1 MAEVL
6 LILAGAAVWLEVH
19 AMRRMART
27 SLRAAQTASPAPVGS
42 GVEVLLA
49 ETADAIAALLDLR
62 ACWFE
67 LFPFDVLLPRVEQ
80 GRIVVPAPE
89 PGVAP
94 CSSIGVELPVR
105 VNGLTVGRFVLIPLV
120 PSAGVI
126 FPPTA
131 RDRATAL
138 AARSGPL
145 LAAALM
151 NGHTPRLLG
160 QDADGMLRP
169 ES

>member
-1 MAEVL
+1 MAEML
-6 LILAGAAVWLEVH
+6 LVVAGAAVWLEVW

-27 SLRAAQTASPAPVGS
+27 SLREAQAAYPVAAVS
-42 GVEVLLA
+42 GIEDLLA
-49 ETADAIAALLDLR
+49 ETAGAIASLLDLR

-67 LFPFDVLLPRVEQ
+67 LFPFDVLLPRIEQ

-89 PGVAP
+89 PGIAP
-94 CSSIGVELPVR
+94 CSGIGVELPVR
-105 VNGLTVGRFVLIPLV
+105 MNELTVGRFVLIPRV

-126 FPPTA
+126 FPPSA

-138 AARSGPL
+138 AAQSGPL

-151 NGHTPRLLG
+151 NGHPARLV
-160 QDADGMLRP
+160 D
-169 ES
+169 

>member
-1 MAEVL
+1 MAEML
-6 LILAGAAVWLEVH
+6 LILAGAAVWLEVW
-19 AMRRMART
+19 ATKRMART
-27 SLRAAQTASPAPVGS
+27 SLRDAQAAFPVPAVS
-42 GVEVLLA
+42 GLEDLLA
-49 ETADAIAALLDLR
+49 ETAGAIAALLDLR

-67 LFPFDVLLPRVEQ
+67 LFPFDVLLPRIEQ

-89 PGVAP
+89 PGIAP

-105 VNGLTVGRFVLIPLV
+105 VNGLTLGRFVLIPLV

-131 RDRATAL
+131 RDQATAL

-151 NGHTPRLLG
+151 NGHTARLL
-160 QDADGMLRP
+160 D
-169 ES
+169 